1 MSLFKSRN
9 INFDSSLFSDMQFS
23 ARNGSQSAIEK
34 GRERMEQAIRSQRNH
49 DHDQVLESVNNFSR
63 EFFSRIYEDA
73 EEIPDVDP
81 SWQSAAHDICS
92 QLPEFERLQS
102 LCMDDSD
109 FSALATS
116 QFLNKLEDQIG
127 DLVNEMEDPDK
138 DFDSIVCDYPH
149 ILDRYRGPIRRIID
163 DVSDDIGEYKE
174 IVSSI
179 GGDLLG
185 SSEDKQSLL
194 IDLSK
199 DENIKKILKRA
210 GKLLNICDSLPVKS
224 SLMADDIAELEY
236 GRDIKRTTSQQRSV
250 LADPQT
256 EDLFF
261 AKWASYDLELLR
273 MEGKEQKG
281 RGPIH
286 VLLDT
291 SGSMK
296 AGVDDSWP
304 CPEGEASRNEWAKS
318 VAIAMARIAKSENRE
333 FSATMFTIGW
343 KSKDQ
348 FLPGSNW
355 TKMISEIAKRV
366 YDSGTCFNTLFE
378 KILPQIKEDEDIV
391 LITDGEDIMSK
402 DTIAKIMEAK
412 ENGLRIFTI
421 AITLNLPTQIQDI
434 SDQVLNIAMLSN
446 EADIS
451 KALAVTMDNVRI

>member
-9 INFDSSLFSDMQFS
+9 VNFDSSLFSDMQFS

-34 GRERMEQAIRSQRNH
+34 GREAIEQAIMSQH
-49 DHDQVLESVNNFSR
+49 KDHDQVLEAVNNFSR

-92 QLPEFERLQS
+92 QLPEFERLQD

-116 QFLNKLEDQIG
+116 QFLNKLKDQIG

-138 DFDSIVCDYPH
+138 DWDQIVCDYPH
-149 ILDRYRGPIRRIID
+149 IIDQYRGPIRRIVD

-199 DENIKKILKRA
+199 NENIKKILKRA

-224 SLMADDIAELEY
+224 SLCSDDIAELEY

-273 MEGKEQKG
+273 MEGKEKKG

-291 SGSMK
+291 SGSMR
-296 AGVDDSWP
+296 AGVDASWP
-304 CPEGEASRNEWAKS
+304 CPEGEASRNEWAKAT
-318 VAIAMARIAKSENRE
+318 AIAMARIAKSENRE
-333 FSATMFTIGW
+333 FTATMFTIGW
-343 KSKDQ
+343 LAKDQ
-348 FLPGSNW
+348 FPPGSNW
-355 TKMISEIAKRV
+355 TKMVSEIAKRV
-366 YDSGTCFNTLFE
+366 YDSGTCFDSLFQQV
-378 KILPQIKEDEDIV
+378 LPQIKEEEDII
-391 LITDGEDIMSK
+391 LITDGEDRISAETMNR
-402 DTIAKIMEAK
+402 ILEAK

-421 AITLNLPTQIQDI
+421 GITPQLPAQIQDI

-446 EADIS
+446 EEDIS